1 MKVLKAKIMSF
12 GADIAGYSDMSSFD
26 SKSREN
32 LHNTIS
38 MGIALNPTIVGRIP

>member
-1 MKVLKAKIMSF
+1 
-12 GADIAGYSDMSSFD
+12 MSSFD

-38 MGIALNPTIVGRIP
+38 MSIALDDPTIVGRIPLDAKCVKYKCLL